1 MIVGL
6 LFCAEKPS
14 RPRVTGVYY
23 KASFLRELQL
33 SLFCFFTITMLLS
46 ASHKKEVLC
55 MKLIRGGAPK
65 QLLTVLVN
73 VVNMIKH
80 TPPD

>member
-1 MIVGL
+1 
-6 LFCAEKPS
+6 
-14 RPRVTGVYY
+14 
-23 KASFLRELQL
+23 
-33 SLFCFFTITMLLS
+33 MLLS